1 MSNLF
6 RVKCSCGKVLNAAVG
21 NVCPKCKQPLK
32 FSPDGMISIYR
43 KGSPLGIA
51 GGFGL
56 YLNGEPYGHIGNRE
70 TVKIPVA
77 FGTYTLHVA
86 AGMNRRCT
94 DLIINVTLNIG
105 SDNLWFIPFFFQG
118 IYNLLL
124 MLSSEC
130 LQRNTQFYCCTTV
143 GGYKLVV
150 LQFNYVT
157 LCFCY
162 GIRYTYQ
169 FTRFIR

>member
-43 KGSPLGIA
+43 QGSPLGIA

-86 AGMNRRCT
+86 AGMNRKCT
-94 DLIINVTLNIG
+94 DLIINVTPENPLA
-105 SDNLWFIPFFFQG
+105 
-118 IYNLLL
+118 
-124 MLSSEC
+124 
-130 LQRNTQFYCCTTV
+130 
-143 GGYKLVV
+143 
-150 LQFNYVT
+150 
-157 LCFCY
+157 
-162 GIRYTYQ
+162 YTKVWMKPG
-169 FTRFIR
+169 FWTNSFVIEPASAEEMPKE